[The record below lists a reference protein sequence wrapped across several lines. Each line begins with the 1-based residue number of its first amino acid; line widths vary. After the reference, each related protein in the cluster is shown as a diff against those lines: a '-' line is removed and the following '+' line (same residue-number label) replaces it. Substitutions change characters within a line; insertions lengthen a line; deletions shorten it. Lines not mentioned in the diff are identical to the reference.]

1 MVKLTKFNNIID
13 DLIVEIRGQRVMLDL
28 HLAELYGV
36 TLRRLRE
43 KVRRNRVR
51 FPQDFMFE
59 LNIKETSEL
68 VANCDEFSNIKH
80 SRTSPLAFTEH
91 GALMLASVLNSSA
104 AIEISVQVIRAFARM
119 RRLLAGH
126 QELSERINKLEQSSS
141 AHDQQIREIL
151 TVIKKLILYDEE
163 KSKNKVGFQ
172 L

>member
-1 MVKLTKFNNIID
+1 
-13 DLIVEIRGQRVMLDL
+13 MLDL